1 MTRTTQKNR
10 HGHLRREASRR
21 LEAPGLSLGVEYVA
35 PTAQQ
40 REEMTQSLHILAGWL
55 IRARTGHNPSGKP
68 PESP

>member
-1 MTRTTQKNR
+1 MTRTTQENR
-10 HGHLRREASRR
+10 HGHPRREDSRR

-40 REEMTQSLHILAGWL
+40 REEMAQALHILAEWL
-55 IRARTGHNPSGKP
+55 LRAGIGHNSDKKP